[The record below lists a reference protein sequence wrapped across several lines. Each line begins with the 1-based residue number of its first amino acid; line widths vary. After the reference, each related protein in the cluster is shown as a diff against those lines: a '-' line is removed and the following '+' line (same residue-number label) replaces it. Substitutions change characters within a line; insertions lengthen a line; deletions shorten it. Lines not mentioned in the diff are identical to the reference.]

1 MRTIKLDTVTTYN
14 NLYGLE
20 TLHPLVTVVNLNQAT
35 SMINHITME
44 YGLYALFLKNGVDCQ
59 LKYGRKNYDYQEGTI
74 TSFAPGQVV
83 EVEMIETKFNPDVYG
98 LLFHPDLI
106 RGTALGEN
114 IRHYGFFAYSSTEAL
129 HISERERNVVM
140 DCLKK
145 ISDELNHSIDKHSR
159 QLISM
164 NIELLLGYCLRFYE
178 RQFTTRELENRDV
191 IQKFE
196 FLIDEYLDSGMPQKQ
211 GLPSVSFFADKVF
224 LTANYFGDLV
234 KRETGKSAQEY
245 IQFKLIEKAKDRIVG
260 TNLTMSEIAYELGFQ
275 YPQHFGR
282 LFKRHVG
289 VTPNNY
295 RKQN

>member
-1 MRTIKLDTVTTYN
+1 N
-14 NLYGLE
+14 G
-20 TLHPLVTVVNLNQAT
+20 
-35 SMINHITME
+35 IN
-44 YGLYALFLKNGVDCQ
+44 CQ

-83 EVEMIETKFNPDVYG
+83 ELEMTETEINPDVYG

-106 RGTALGEN
+106 RGTALGQN
-114 IRHYGFFAYSSTEAL
+114 IRNYGFFAYSSTEAL

-159 QLISM
+159 QLIAM

-178 RQFTTRELENRDV
+178 RQFTTRELENQNV

-196 FLIDEYLDSGMPQKQ
+196 FLIDEYLDSCMPQKQ
-211 GLPSVSFFADKVF
+211 GLPSVSYFADKVF

-234 KRETGKSAQEY
+234 KRETGKSAQEH

-282 LFKRHVG
+282 LFKRQVG
-289 VTPNNY
+289 VTPNDY

>member
-1 MRTIKLDTVTTYN
+1 MRTIKLDTVATYN

-20 TLHPLVTVVNLNQAT
+20 ALHPLVTVVNLNQAT

-44 YGLYALFLKNGVDCQ
+44 YGLYALYLKNGVNCQ

-83 EVEMIETKFNPDVYG
+83 ELE
-98 LLFHPDLI
+98 
-106 RGTALGEN
+106 
-114 IRHYGFFAYSSTEAL
+114 
-129 HISERERNVVM
+129 
-140 DCLKK
+140 
-145 ISDELNHSIDKHSR
+145 
-159 QLISM
+159 M

-178 RQFTTRELENRDV
+178 RQFTTRELENQNV

-196 FLIDEYLDSGMPQKQ
+196 FLIDEYLDSCMPQKQ
-211 GLPSVSFFADKVF
+211 GLPSVSYFADKVF

-282 LFKRHVG
+282 LFKRQVG
-289 VTPNNY
+289 VTPNDY